1 MRTAE
6 SLAQAVRHTARGIF
20 LLTWREKAELARACL
35 VLRAALEDLPI
46 EEFTLNA
53 SSLSA
58 ELLRVLEARQTA
70 ESGDAPSPL
79 LVIYLTQT
87 VGRTAGR
94 ALNGWRRGL
103 ACALGSIIVIH
114 ASEVAAFCADAPDL
128 TSFLLGQRAEADA
141 FLALWSDN
149 TAAVLRRWLAED
161 HIILP
166 RALAALPG
174 GDVDLA
180 EVRQW
185 LAHHLNTPRS
195 HG

>member
-53 SSLSA
+53 SALSG

-70 ESGDAPSPL
+70 EGGDVRSPL
-79 LVIYLTQT
+79 LVVYLTQT

-103 ACALGSIIVIH
+103 ACASGTIIVVH

-141 FLALWSDN
+141 FLALWSDS
-149 TAAVLRRWLAED
+149 TATVLRRWLQED
-161 HIILP
+161 RLILP

-174 GDVDLA
+174 DQVDVA
-180 EVRQW
+180 EMRQW
-185 LAHHLNTPRS
+185 LAYHLTSPR
-195 HG
+195 